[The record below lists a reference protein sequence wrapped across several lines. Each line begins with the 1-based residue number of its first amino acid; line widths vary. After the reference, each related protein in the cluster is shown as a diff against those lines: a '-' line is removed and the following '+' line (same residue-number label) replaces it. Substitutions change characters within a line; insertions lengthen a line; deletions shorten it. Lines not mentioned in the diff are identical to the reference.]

1 MITTQAASDL
11 MALAVC
17 SLALLLSIVAVEAY
31 HWRVEQLRRQRVLRA
46 HRAHGERVRAMVT
59 GRVGGGAR

>member
-1 MITTQAASDL
+1 MSQAMSDVL
-11 MALAVC
+11 VLTAGFT
-17 SLALLLSIVAVEAY
+17 LLLVVVAAVEGY

-59 GRVGGGAR
+59 GCAGGGAR